1 MANSKILII
10 DDDQKLVSMI
20 KNYLEKDGY
29 EVITAFDGVEGI
41 EKIENH
47 SPDLVILDLMLPK
60 LDGLEVCRLIRR
72 ESTIPILM
80 LSAKGEE
87 ADIVVG
93 LELGADDYLSKPFSL
108 RELSARIKAILRRV
122 SKLKGDERVKR
133 NILKFKTFQVDL
145 QKHEVQ
151 VKGEKVELT
160 ATEFALLTMLATNP
174 GRVFTRDQLL
184 DRVRGRELTP
194 FDRSIDIHISHL
206 RQKIEPDPK
215 EPIYVKTVWGV
226 GYKLEDQDND

>member
-1 MANSKILII
+1 MANTKILII
-10 DDDQKLVSMI
+10 DDDQKLVGMV

-29 EVITAFDGVEGI
+29 EIFTAFDGAEGI
-41 EKIENH
+41 NKIE
-47 SPDLVILDLMLPK
+47 SQRPDLVILDLMLPK
-60 LDGLEVCRLIRR
+60 LDGLEVCRLTRK
-72 ESTIPILM
+72 ESSIPILM

-108 RELSARIKAILRRV
+108 RELSARVKAILRRV
-122 SKLKGDERVKR
+122 SKLKEDEKTKKKV
-133 NILKFKTFQVDL
+133 IKFKTFQIDF
-145 QKHEVQ
+145 QKHEVLI
-151 VKGEKVELT
+151 KSEKIDLT
-160 ATEFALLTMLATNP
+160 ATEFALLAMLATNP

-184 DRVRGRELTP
+184 DGARGRELTP

-215 EPIYVKTVWGV
+215 EPAYIKTVWGV
-226 GYKLEDQDND
+226 GYKFEDEE

>member
-1 MANSKILII
+1 MANIKVLII
-10 DDDQKLVSMI
+10 DDDKKLVGMI

-29 EVITAFDGVEGI
+29 EIIAAFDGAEGI
-41 EKIENH
+41 EKTESH
-47 SPDLVILDLMLPK
+47 RPDLVILDLMLPK
-60 LDGLEVCRLIRR
+60 LDGLEVCKLIRK
-72 ESTIPILM
+72 ESSMPILM

-108 RELSARIKAILRRV
+108 RELSARVKAILRRV
-122 SKLKGDERVKR
+122 SKLKEDEKSKKK
-133 NILKFKTFQVDL
+133 ILKYKILQIDF
-145 QKHEVQ
+145 QKHEVTIN
-151 VKGEKVELT
+151 GEKTELT
-160 ATEFALLTMLATNP
+160 ATEFALLEMLATNP

-184 DRVRGRELTP
+184 DGVRGRELTP

-215 EPIYVKTVWGV
+215 EPTYIKTVWGV
-226 GYKLEDQDND
+226 GYKFEDEE

>member
-1 MANSKILII
+1 MADSKILII

-20 KNYLEKDGY
+20 KNYLEKDSH

-47 SPDLVILDLMLPK
+47 RPDLVILDLMLPK

-93 LELGADDYLSKPFSL
+93 LELGADD
-108 RELSARIKAILRRV
+108 
-122 SKLKGDERVKR
+122 
-133 NILKFKTFQVDL
+133 
-145 QKHEVQ
+145 
-151 VKGEKVELT
+151 
-160 ATEFALLTMLATNP
+160 
-174 GRVFTRDQLL
+174 
-184 DRVRGRELTP
+184 
-194 FDRSIDIHISHL
+194 
-206 RQKIEPDPK
+206 
-215 EPIYVKTVWGV
+215 
-226 GYKLEDQDND
+226 

>member
-1 MANSKILII
+1 MANTKILII
-10 DDDQKLVSMI
+10 DDDQKLVGMV

-29 EVITAFDGVEGI
+29 EIFTAFDGAEGI
-41 EKIENH
+41 NKIE
-47 SPDLVILDLMLPK
+47 SQRPDLVILDLMLPK
-60 LDGLEVCRLIRR
+60 LDGLEVCRLTRK
-72 ESTIPILM
+72 ESSIPILM

-108 RELSARIKAILRRV
+108 RELSARVKAILRRV
-122 SKLKGDERVKR
+122 SKLKEDEKSKKK
-133 NILKFKTFQVDL
+133 ILKYKILQIDF
-145 QKHEVQ
+145 QKHEVTIN
-151 VKGEKVELT
+151 GEKTELT
-160 ATEFALLTMLATNP
+160 ATEFALLEMLATNP

-184 DRVRGRELTP
+184 DGVRGRELTP

-215 EPIYVKTVWGV
+215 EPTYIKTVWGV
-226 GYKLEDQDND
+226 GYKFEDEE

>member
-1 MANSKILII
+1 MANIKVLII
-10 DDDQKLVSMI
+10 DDDKKLVGMI

-29 EVITAFDGVEGI
+29 EIIVAFDGAEGI
-41 EKIENH
+41 EKTESH
-47 SPDLVILDLMLPK
+47 RPDLVILDLMLPK
-60 LDGLEVCRLIRR
+60 LDGLEVCKLIRK
-72 ESTIPILM
+72 ESSMPILM

-108 RELSARIKAILRRV
+108 RELSARVKAILRRV
-122 SKLKGDERVKR
+122 SKLKEDEKSKKK
-133 NILKFKTFQVDL
+133 ILKYKSLQIDF
-145 QKHEVQ
+145 QKHEVT
-151 VKGEKVELT
+151 VNGEKTELT
-160 ATEFALLTMLATNP
+160 ATEFALLEMLATNP

-184 DRVRGRELTP
+184 DGVRGRELTP

-215 EPIYVKTVWGV
+215 EPTYIKTVWGV
-226 GYKLEDQDND
+226 GYKFEDEE

>member
-1 MANSKILII
+1 MANTKILII
-10 DDDQKLVSMI
+10 DDDKKLVGMI

-29 EVITAFDGVEGI
+29 EIIAAFDGAEGI
-41 EKIENH
+41 EKTESH
-47 SPDLVILDLMLPK
+47 RPDLVILDLMLPK
-60 LDGLEVCRLIRR
+60 LDGLEVCKLIRK
-72 ESTIPILM
+72 ESSMPILM

-108 RELSARIKAILRRV
+108 RELSARVKAILRRV
-122 SKLKGDERVKR
+122 SKLKEDEKSKKK
-133 NILKFKTFQVDL
+133 ILKYKILQIDF
-145 QKHEVQ
+145 QKHEVTIN
-151 VKGEKVELT
+151 GEKTELT
-160 ATEFALLTMLATNP
+160 ATEFALLEMLATNP

-184 DRVRGRELTP
+184 DGVRGRELTP

-215 EPIYVKTVWGV
+215 EPTYIKTVWGV
-226 GYKLEDQDND
+226 GYKFEDEE

>member
-1 MANSKILII
+1 MANIKVLII
-10 DDDQKLVSMI
+10 DDDKKLVGMI

-29 EVITAFDGVEGI
+29 EIIVAFDGAEGI
-41 EKIENH
+41 EKTESH
-47 SPDLVILDLMLPK
+47 RPDLVILDLMLPK
-60 LDGLEVCRLIRR
+60 LDGLEVCKLIRK
-72 ESTIPILM
+72 ESSMPILM

-108 RELSARIKAILRRV
+108 RELSARVKAILRRV
-122 SKLKGDERVKR
+122 SKLKEDEKSKKK
-133 NILKFKTFQVDL
+133 ILKYKILQIDF
-145 QKHEVQ
+145 QKHEVTIN
-151 VKGEKVELT
+151 GEKTELT
-160 ATEFALLTMLATNP
+160 ATEFALLEMLATNP

-184 DRVRGRELTP
+184 DGVRGRELTP

-215 EPIYVKTVWGV
+215 EPTYIKTVWGV
-226 GYKLEDQDND
+226 GYKFEDEE